1 MVMLLS
7 EFFIRVWGIGKT
19 FRGCPLSFPGA
30 LSQELCMSLCLLRCP
45 GPHTPQDS
53 LVLALGSDY
62 TATPPCTT
70 HHLLFLCFLSVPE
83 EDPCDC
89 ESIVKFQAKVEG
101 LLQALTRKHILS
113 QRPLWGG
120 RGGALWGGEGAILL
134 VQWGWGRLVLACL
147 LLKTGCI
154 LAR

>member
-1 MVMLLS
+1 
-7 EFFIRVWGIGKT
+7 
-19 FRGCPLSFPGA
+19 
-30 LSQELCMSLCLLRCP
+30 MSLCLLRCP

-53 LVLALGSDY
+53 LVLALGSDCPP
-62 TATPPCTT
+62 TPPCN
-70 HHLLFLCFLSVPE
+70 HSPSLLFLYVLSVPE

-120 RGGALWGGEGAILL
+120 EGGARGGRGGSHVLLCSGAGAGSSLPVSCLRQAALWPDGLTPAL
-134 VQWGWGRLVLACL
+134 V
-147 LLKTGCI
+147 
-154 LAR
+154 